1 MTSTINYIDILNVML
16 TVERPLEDSTDFALD
31 DFDIVLIL
39 DPSPEVVLDSLVG
52 PVSVAVICIGLY
64 PMPRHDLVE
73 AGVTLS
79 AISTSLMDS

>member
-1 MTSTINYIDILNVML
+1 MT
-16 TVERPLEDSTDFALD
+16 
-31 DFDIVLIL
+31 DIVLIP
-39 DPSPEVVLDSLVG
+39 DPSPEVLEVVLDSLVG